1 MPLNLQ
7 KFITIYIQHMGNSTF
22 HPVVALLRY
31 KRKNEE
37 AIMLTNVTPP
47 SPLCYINTLFS
58 LSCLYSKGKATY

>member
-1 MPLNLQ
+1 
-7 KFITIYIQHMGNSTF
+7 MGNSTF